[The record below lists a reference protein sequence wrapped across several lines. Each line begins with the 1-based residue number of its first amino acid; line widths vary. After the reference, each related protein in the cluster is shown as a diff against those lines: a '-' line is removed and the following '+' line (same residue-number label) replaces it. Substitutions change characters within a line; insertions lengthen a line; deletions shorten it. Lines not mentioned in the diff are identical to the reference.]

1 MPQES
6 HERRPVSSR
15 SGPSAGGTGSSAP
28 RRRRRRRRRMNP
40 LLYILLVVAVSALL
54 AGLAWLWAGDVF
66 ALNKEPASATIT
78 LPENIFTQ
86 RETQV
91 EVKQNG
97 EAKTVTQTVSEADM
111 GYVAD
116 LLKENGL
123 IEYKPLFKIF
133 SSVVHASRKLTPGTY
148 ELNTDMDYNALVN
161 SMSSRSGSRKTV
173 SVTIPEGYTLDQIF
187 NLLVQEGVSTLS
199 TLRKV
204 AAEYDFKYSF
214 LQGVLPLGD
223 YHRLE
228 GYLFPDTYEF
238 YMGGGENEAV
248 QVLNKMI
255 LRFDQQFT
263 DELRDKA
270 ADMGYTVHE
279 IVTIASLIEKETDG
293 NDQTAVAS
301 VIYNRLEHPTDET
314 VGFLNID
321 ASLVYAAGR
330 PVTQE
335 DYQTLQ
341 SPYNTYLNKGLPPG
355 PIASPGMVALNSALN
370 PQSSNYYYYAVGS
383 DGLHHYFHTNRE
395 FQNYLASL
403 GSSNG

>member
-1 MPQES
+1 
-6 HERRPVSSR
+6 
-15 SGPSAGGTGSSAP
+15 
-28 RRRRRRRRRMNP
+28 MNP
-40 LLYILLVVAVSALL
+40 LLYILLVVATSALL

-78 LPENIFTQ
+78 LPESIFTQ
-86 RETQV
+86 HEETV
-91 EVKQNG
+91 EVKKDG
-97 EAKTVTQTVSEADM
+97 EPEKVVQTVSTADM

-123 IEYKPLFKIF
+123 IEYKFLFKIF
-133 SSVVHASRKLTPGTY
+133 SSIAHASRKLTPGTY
-148 ELNTDMDYNALVN
+148 ELNTDMDYNALVS
-161 SMSSRSGSRKTV
+161 SMSARSGSRKTV

-199 TLRKV
+199 TLQKV
-204 AAEYDFKYSF
+204 AAEYDFKFSF

-238 YMGGGENEAV
+238 YMGGGESDAV

-263 DELRDKA
+263 DELRQKA
-270 ADMGYTVHE
+270 ADMGYTVHQ

-293 NDQTAVAS
+293 ADQTAVAS
-301 VIYNRLEHPTDET
+301 VIYNRLERPTDET

-330 PVTQE
+330 PITQE

-370 PQSSNYYYYAVGS
+370 PQSTNYYYYAVGT
-383 DGLHHYFHTNRE
+383 DNLHHYFRTNSE
-395 FQNYLASL
+395 FQSYLAAL
-403 GSSNG
+403 GNGNG

>member
-1 MPQES
+1 MPQEAY
-6 HERRPVSSR
+6 ERRPASSHSSPPR
-15 SGPSAGGTGSSAP
+15 GGAGSAP
-28 RRRRRRRRRMNP
+28 RRRKRRRRRMNP
-40 LLYILLVVAVSALL
+40 LLYILLVVATSALL

-78 LPENIFTQ
+78 LPESIFTQ
-86 RETQV
+86 HEETV
-91 EVKQNG
+91 EVKKDG
-97 EAKTVTQTVSEADM
+97 EPEKVVQTVSTADM

-123 IEYKPLFKIF
+123 IEYKFLFKIF
-133 SSVVHASRKLTPGTY
+133 SSIAHASRKLTPGTY
-148 ELNTDMDYNALVN
+148 ELNTDMDYNALVS
-161 SMSSRSGSRKTV
+161 SMSARSGSRKTV

-199 TLRKV
+199 TLQKV
-204 AAEYDFKYSF
+204 AAEYDFKFSF

-238 YMGGGENEAV
+238 YMGGGESDAV

-263 DELRDKA
+263 DELRQKA
-270 ADMGYTVHE
+270 ADMGYTVHQ

-293 NDQTAVAS
+293 ADQTAVAS
-301 VIYNRLEHPTDET
+301 VIYNRLERPTDET

-330 PVTQE
+330 PITQE

-370 PQSSNYYYYAVGS
+370 PQSTNYYYYAVGT
-383 DGLHHYFHTNRE
+383 DNLHHYFRTNSE
-395 FQNYLASL
+395 FQSYLAAL
-403 GSSNG
+403 GNGNG

>member
-1 MPQES
+1 MSQEAY
-6 HERRPVSSR
+6 ERRPASSHSSPPR
-15 SGPSAGGTGSSAP
+15 GGAGSAP
-28 RRRRRRRRRMNP
+28 RRRKRRRRRMNP
-40 LLYILLVVAVSALL
+40 LLYILLVVATSALL

-78 LPENIFTQ
+78 LPESIFTQ
-86 RETQV
+86 HEETV
-91 EVKQNG
+91 EVKKDG
-97 EAKTVTQTVSEADM
+97 EPEKVVQTVSTADM

-123 IEYKPLFKIF
+123 IEYKFLFKIF
-133 SSVVHASRKLTPGTY
+133 SSIAHASRKLTPGTY
-148 ELNTDMDYNALVN
+148 ELNTDMDYNALVS
-161 SMSSRSGSRKTV
+161 SMSARSGSRKTV

-199 TLRKV
+199 TLQKV
-204 AAEYDFKYSF
+204 AAEYDFKFSF

-238 YMGGGENEAV
+238 YMGGGESDAV

-263 DELRDKA
+263 DELRQKA
-270 ADMGYTVHE
+270 ADMGYTVHQ

-293 NDQTAVAS
+293 ADQTAVAS
-301 VIYNRLEHPTDET
+301 VIYNRLERPTDET

-330 PVTQE
+330 PITQE

-370 PQSSNYYYYAVGS
+370 PQSTNYYYYAVGT
-383 DGLHHYFHTNRE
+383 DNLHHYFRTNSE
-395 FQNYLASL
+395 FQSYLAAL
-403 GSSNG
+403 GNGNG

>member
-1 MPQES
+1 
-6 HERRPVSSR
+6 
-15 SGPSAGGTGSSAP
+15 
-28 RRRRRRRRRMNP
+28 MNP
-40 LLYILLVVAVSALL
+40 LLYILLVVAVSAML

-66 ALNKEPASATIT
+66 ALNKAPASATIT
-78 LPENIFTQ
+78 LPEDIFTY
-86 RETQV
+86 RDV
-91 EVKQNG
+91 EVEEPQKDG
-97 EAKTVTQTVSEADM
+97 TTKKETQTVSEADM
-111 GYVAD
+111 GYVTD

-133 SSVVHASRKLTPGTY
+133 PSIAHPSRKLTPGTY

-161 SMSSRSGSRKTV
+161 SMSARSGSRKTV

-187 NLLVQEGVSTLS
+187 DLLAQEGVSTLS

-204 AAEYDFKYSF
+204 AAEHDFKYSF
-214 LQGVLPLGD
+214 LQNVLPLGD

-238 YMGGGENEAV
+238 YMGGGESEAV

-263 DELRDKA
+263 DELRQQC
-270 ADMGYTVHE
+270 ADMGYTVHQM
-279 IVTIASLIEKETDG
+279 VTIASLIEKETDG
-293 NDQTAVAS
+293 TDQTAVAS
-301 VIYNRLEHPTDET
+301 VIYNRLERPTEET

-321 ASLVYAAGR
+321 AALVYAAGR

-335 DYQTLQ
+335 DYQTLD

-355 PIASPGMVALNSALN
+355 PIASPGMVSLNSALN
-370 PQSSNYYYYAVGS
+370 PQSTKYYYYAVGS
-383 DGLHHYFHTNRE
+383 DGLHHYFRYKSE
-395 FQNYLASL
+395 FDHFLASL
-403 GSSNG
+403 GGNNG

>member
-1 MPQES
+1 
-6 HERRPVSSR
+6 
-15 SGPSAGGTGSSAP
+15 
-28 RRRRRRRRRMNP
+28 MNP

-54 AGLAWLWAGDVF
+54 AGLSWLWAGDVF
-66 ALNKEPASATIT
+66 ALNKEPATATIT
-78 LPENIFTQ
+78 LPESIFTS
-86 RETQV
+86 REETV
-91 EVKQNG
+91 EVKKDG
-97 EAKTVTQTVSEADM
+97 ETKKVTQTVTAADM

-123 IEYKPLFKIF
+123 IEYKILFKVF
-133 SSVVHASRKLTPGTY
+133 SSIAHASRKLSPGTY
-148 ELNTDMDYNALVN
+148 ELNTDMDYNALVS
-161 SMSSRSGSRKTV
+161 SMSARSGSRKTV

-187 NLLVQEGVSTLS
+187 SLLVQEGVSNLS
-199 TLRKV
+199 TLKKV
-204 AAEYDFKYSF
+204 AADYDFKFSF

-238 YMGGGENEAV
+238 YMGGGESEAV

-255 LRFDQQFT
+255 LRFDQQFP
-263 DELRDKA
+263 ESLREKA
-270 ADMGYTVHE
+270 ANMGYSVHDM
-279 IVTIASLIEKETDG
+279 VTIASLIEKETDG
-293 NDQTAVAS
+293 SDQTAIAS
-301 VIYNRLEHPTDET
+301 VIYNRLDHPEYET
-314 VGFLNID
+314 AGFLNID

-335 DYQTLQ
+335 DYQTLD

-370 PQSSNYYYYAVGS
+370 PQNTNYYYYAVGN
-383 DGLHHYFHTNRE
+383 DGLHHYFRTNRE

-403 GSSNG
+403 GSANG

>member
-6 HERRPVSSR
+6 HEHRPPSSR
-15 SGPSAGGTGSSAP
+15 SGSSANGGAP
-28 RRRRRRRRRMNP
+28 RRRRRRRKRMNP
-40 LLYILLVVAVSALL
+40 LLYILLVVAASALL

-78 LPENIFTQ
+78 LPESIFTS
-86 RETQV
+86 REETV
-91 EVKQNG
+91 EIKKDG
-97 EAKTVTQTVSEADM
+97 ETEKVTQTVTSADM

-123 IEYKPLFKIF
+123 IEYKTLFKVF
-133 SSVVHASRKLTPGTY
+133 SSIAHASRKLSPGTY
-148 ELNTDMDYNALVN
+148 ELNTDMDYNALVS
-161 SMSSRSGSRKTV
+161 SMSARSGSRKTV

-187 NLLVQEGVSTLS
+187 NLLVQEGVSNLS
-199 TLRKV
+199 TLKKV
-204 AAEYDFKYSF
+204 AADYDFKFSF

-238 YMGGGENEAV
+238 YMGGGESEAV

-255 LRFDQQFT
+255 LRFDQQFP
-263 DELRDKA
+263 DSLREKA
-270 ADMGYTVHE
+270 AGMGYSVHDM
-279 IVTIASLIEKETDG
+279 VTIASLIEKETDG
-293 NDQTAVAS
+293 SDQTAVAS
-301 VIYNRLEHPTDET
+301 VIYNRLERPTDET

-321 ASLVYAAGR
+321 AALVYAAGR

-335 DYQTLQ
+335 DYQTLD

-370 PQSSNYYYYAVGS
+370 PQSTNYYYYAVGN
-383 DGLHHYFHTNRE
+383 DGLHHYFRTNRE

-403 GSSNG
+403 GSANG

>member
-6 HERRPVSSR
+6 YEHRSTPSR
-15 SGPSAGGTGSSAP
+15 SGSSAGGNTGAP
-28 RRRRRRRRRMNP
+28 HRRRKRRRRMNP

-54 AGLAWLWAGDVF
+54 AGLAWLWAEDVF
-66 ALNKEPASATIT
+66 ALNKEPASATVT
-78 LPENIFTQ
+78 LPETIFTQ
-86 RETQV
+86 WEETVETKEKDGSVSSQV
-91 EVKQNG
+91 
-97 EAKTVTQTVSEADM
+97 QTVSEADM
-111 GYVAD
+111 GYVTD
-116 LLKENGL
+116 LLKEKGL
-123 IEYKPLFKIF
+123 IEYKFLFRLF
-133 SSVVHASRKLTPGTY
+133 SSIAHSSRKLTPGTY

-161 SMSSRSGSRKTV
+161 SMSARSGSRKTV

-187 NLLVQEGVSTLS
+187 ALLAQEGVSTTA
-199 TLRKV
+199 TLQRV
-204 AAEYDFKYSF
+204 AAEHDFKYSF

-238 YMGGGENEAV
+238 YMGGGESEAI

-255 LRFDQQFT
+255 LRFDQQLP
-263 DELRDKA
+263 DELRQKA
-270 ADMGYTVHE
+270 ADMGYTVHQL
-279 IVTIASLIEKETDG
+279 VTIASLIEKETDG
-293 NDQTAVAS
+293 TDQTAVAS
-301 VIYNRLEHPTDET
+301 VIYNRLERPTDET

-321 ASLVYAAGR
+321 AALVYAAGR

-370 PQSSNYYYYAVGS
+370 PQSAHYYYYAVGN
-383 DGLHHYFHTNRE
+383 DGLHHYFRTNSE

-403 GSSNG
+403 GNQNG

>member
-6 HERRPVSSR
+6 HEHRPVSSR
-15 SGPSAGGTGSSAP
+15 SGDSAGGSSSAP
-28 RRRRRRRRRMNP
+28 RRRRRRRKRMNP
-40 LLYILLVVAVSALL
+40 LLYILLVVAASALL

-66 ALNKEPASATIT
+66 ALNKEPATATIT
-78 LPENIFTQ
+78 LPESIFTQ
-86 RETQV
+86 RETTVQ
-91 EVKQNG
+91 EKQKDGTVKTSQ
-97 EAKTVTQTVSEADM
+97 ATISEADM
-111 GYVAD
+111 GYVAN
-116 LLKENGL
+116 LLEENGL

-133 SSVVHASRKLTPGTY
+133 SSIVHASRKLTPGTY

-161 SMSSRSGSRKTV
+161 SMSSRSGSRMTV
-173 SVTIPEGYTLDQIF
+173 SVTIPEGYNLDQIF
-187 NLLVQEGVSTLS
+187 SLLSQEGVSTLA
-199 TLRKV
+199 TLKKV

-238 YMGGGENEAV
+238 YMGGGESEAV

-263 DELRDKA
+263 DELRQKA
-270 ADMGYTVHE
+270 ADMGYSVHD

-293 NDQTAVAS
+293 ADQTAVAS
-301 VIYNRLEHPTDET
+301 VIYNRLERPTDET

-321 ASLVYAAGR
+321 ATLVYAAGR
-330 PVTQE
+330 PITQE

-370 PQSSNYYYYAVGS
+370 PQSTNYYYYAVGS
-383 DGLHHYFHTNRE
+383 DGLHHYFRTNSE

-403 GSSNG
+403 GGGNG

>member
-1 MPQES
+1 MPQEAYERHPASS
-6 HERRPVSSR
+6 HSSPPR
-15 SGPSAGGTGSSAP
+15 GGAGSAP
-28 RRRRRRRRRMNP
+28 RRRKRRRRRMNP
-40 LLYILLVVAVSALL
+40 LLYILLVVATSALL

-78 LPENIFTQ
+78 LPESIFTQ
-86 RETQV
+86 HEETV
-91 EVKQNG
+91 EVKKDG
-97 EAKTVTQTVSEADM
+97 EPEKVVQTVSTADM

-123 IEYKPLFKIF
+123 IEYKFLFKIF
-133 SSVVHASRKLTPGTY
+133 SSIAHASRKLTPGTY
-148 ELNTDMDYNALVN
+148 ELNTDMDYNALVS
-161 SMSSRSGSRKTV
+161 SMSARSGSRKTV

-199 TLRKV
+199 TLQKV
-204 AAEYDFKYSF
+204 AAEYDFKFSF

-238 YMGGGENEAV
+238 YMGGGESDAV

-263 DELRDKA
+263 DELRQKA
-270 ADMGYTVHE
+270 ADMGYTVHQ

-293 NDQTAVAS
+293 ADQTAVAS
-301 VIYNRLEHPTDET
+301 VIYNRLERPTDET

-330 PVTQE
+330 PITQE

-370 PQSSNYYYYAVGS
+370 PQSTNYYYYAVGT
-383 DGLHHYFHTNRE
+383 DNLHHYFRTNSE
-395 FQNYLASL
+395 FQSYLAAL
-403 GSSNG
+403 GNGNG

>member
-1 MPQES
+1 MPQEAY
-6 HERRPVSSR
+6 ERRPASSHSSPPR
-15 SGPSAGGTGSSAP
+15 GGAGSAP
-28 RRRRRRRRRMNP
+28 RRRKRRRRRMNP
-40 LLYILLVVAVSALL
+40 LLYILLVVATSALL

-78 LPENIFTQ
+78 LPESIFTQ
-86 RETQV
+86 HEETV
-91 EVKQNG
+91 EVKKDG
-97 EAKTVTQTVSEADM
+97 EPEKVVQTVSTADM

-123 IEYKPLFKIF
+123 IEYKFLFKIF
-133 SSVVHASRKLTPGTY
+133 SSIAHASRKLTPGTY
-148 ELNTDMDYNALVN
+148 ELNTDMDYNALVS
-161 SMSSRSGSRKTV
+161 SMSARSGSRKTV

-199 TLRKV
+199 TLQKV
-204 AAEYDFKYSF
+204 AAEYDFKFSF

-238 YMGGGENEAV
+238 YMGGGESDAI

-263 DELRDKA
+263 DELRQKA
-270 ADMGYTVHE
+270 ADMGYTVHQ

-293 NDQTAVAS
+293 ADQTAVAS
-301 VIYNRLEHPTDET
+301 VIYNRLERPTDET

-330 PVTQE
+330 PITQE

-370 PQSSNYYYYAVGS
+370 PQSTNYYYYAVGT
-383 DGLHHYFHTNRE
+383 DNLHHYFRTNSE
-395 FQNYLASL
+395 FQSYLAAL
-403 GSSNG
+403 GNGNG

>member
-6 HERRPVSSR
+6 HENRPASPRSSA
-15 SGPSAGGTGSSAP
+15 SAGGNSGAP
-28 RRRRRRRRRMNP
+28 RRRRRRRRRRMNP
-40 LLYILLVVAVSALL
+40 LLYILLVVAASALL

-66 ALNKEPASATIT
+66 ALNKEPTSATIT
-78 LPENIFTQ
+78 LPESIFTSHE
-86 RETQV
+86 ETV

-97 EAKTVTQTVSEADM
+97 ETTKVTKTVSEADM
-111 GYVAD
+111 GYVTK

-123 IEYKPLFKIF
+123 IEYKLLFQIF
-133 SSVVHASRKLTPGTY
+133 SSVAHASQKLTPGTY

-161 SMSSRSGSRKTV
+161 SMSARSGSRKTV

-187 NLLVQEGVSTLS
+187 NLLVQEGVANLATLQ
-199 TLRKV
+199 KV

-238 YMGGGENEAV
+238 YMGGGESEAV
-248 QVLNKMI
+248 QVLNKML
-255 LRFDQQFT
+255 LRFDQQFP
-263 DELRDKA
+263 DDLRQKA
-270 ADMGYTVHE
+270 ADMGYSVHQL
-279 IVTIASLIEKETDG
+279 VTIASLIEKETDG

-301 VIYNRLEHPTDET
+301 VIYNRLERPTDET

-321 ASLVYAAGR
+321 ASLVYATGR
-330 PVTQE
+330 PITQE

-370 PQSSNYYYYAVGS
+370 PQSTNYYYYAVGS
-383 DGLHHYFHTNRE
+383 DGLHHYFRTNSE

-403 GSSNG
+403 ENSNG